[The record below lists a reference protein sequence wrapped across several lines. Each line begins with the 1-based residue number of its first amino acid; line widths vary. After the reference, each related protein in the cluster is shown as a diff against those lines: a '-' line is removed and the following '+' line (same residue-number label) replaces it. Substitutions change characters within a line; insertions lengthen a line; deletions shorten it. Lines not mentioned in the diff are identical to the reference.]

1 MPFHLLHPVK
11 NLTVNDWLM
20 GVLHQVHLQLPTV
33 LFFLPGQEIWSVG
46 LLYQHLPRI
55 LLVAQHPVD
64 SGGTPLALAR
74 DRLDSVRFQM
84 LLDFPYTVSLYIE
97 VKDHSND
104 FGLLGNDLQHP
115 IRALD
120 VAEEAS
126 MVEQRLTAPRPV
138 TDAKLDI
145 LATGLTLRLIQSG
158 QLVNDTVTGSQC
170 IDASGFDINTDI
182 HTL

>member
-1 MPFHLLHPVK
+1 
-11 NLTVNDWLM
+11 M
-20 GVLHQVHLQLPTV
+20 GLKV
-33 LFFLPGQEIWSVG
+33 
-46 LLYQHLPRI
+46 
-55 LLVAQHPVD
+55 
-64 SGGTPLALAR
+64 
-74 DRLDSVRFQM
+74 
-84 LLDFPYTVSLYIE
+84 LLDFAYSIPLHIE
-97 VKDHSND
+97 VKDHSDN

-158 QLVNDTVTGSQC
+158 QLVNDAVTGSQC
-170 IDASGFDINTDI
+170 IDASGCNINSDI
-182 HTL
+182 HTF